1 MPPNVVALTPNVNK
15 CSLGIVTHDDDYRTD
30 LGEDTVVMTVRLTRE
45 KHDQLRAIAAH
56 EHRTL
61 AGEIRRLVDSRI
73 HAFEQPTR
81 P

>member
-1 MPPNVVALTPNVNK
+1 MTY
-15 CSLGIVTHDDDYRTD
+15 DDDLRD
-30 LGEDTVVMTVRLTRE
+30 ELGEEVVVMTVRLTRE
-45 KHDQLRAIAAH
+45 KHDRLRAIAAH
-56 EHRTL
+56 EHRTP